1 MNVNVRHNILRRI
14 AAVFATAAVAA
25 ALGSCEK
32 IYEDLEPC
40 PRGLSLRFIYDYNME
55 YANAFPKKV
64 DCLTLFV
71 YDAEGNYLD
80 TRTETSAVLR
90 DENYRMT
97 LDLEEGSYRLVAYGG
112 IACEKHSFSLARTP
126 GEGSRIEDLRAAID
140 ADCLTDDRRRNLHG
154 FYWGDLAVRVEG
166 DMYRDAT
173 VEMKKNT
180 NNIRVVLQQL
190 NDRPVDDKDFDFSVT
205 DDNTLFGPDND
216 LIPVA
221 ETTYLPWSHGQAS
234 TGETDDG
241 EEVVVAYAEF
251 STSRLRTKTSPRLLI
266 RRKSDGKATG
276 KAIVDIPLIN
286 YLMLHKSD
294 LYAEMGRQE
303 YLDRE
308 SEWTM
313 VFFLDENGEWV
324 RTHIKIN
331 DWTVR
336 INDAE
341 V

>member
-1 MNVNVRHNILRRI
+1 MNVKVRHNILRRI

-112 IACEKHSFSLARTP
+112 IAREKHSFSLARTP

-190 NDRPVDDKDFDFSVT
+190 NDRPVNDKDFDFSVT

-216 LIPVA
+216 LIPFA
-221 ETTYLPWSHGQAS
+221 ETTYLPWAHGQAS
-234 TGETDDG
+234 TGETDAGDSRNYKMALSLNG
-241 EEVVVAYAEF
+241 MVFDRYFDNLSQLPRNTHVVV
-251 STSRLRTKTSPRLLI
+251 
-266 RRKSDGKATG
+266 
-276 KAIVDIPLIN
+276 
-286 YLMLHKSD
+286 
-294 LYAEMGRQE
+294 
-303 YLDRE
+303 
-308 SEWTM
+308 
-313 VFFLDENGEWV
+313 
-324 RTHIKIN
+324 
-331 DWTVR
+331 TVR
-336 INDAE
+336 IKDTE
-341 V
+341 VIWEADVVPYGEKALFPIFGLDG